1 MAYLKEKG
9 IEFDMSTANKGPGGE
24 IRVIYF
30 AKDIAGFRIHL
41 TQKG

>member
-9 IEFDMSTANKGPGGE
+9 IEFDESTAGRGPDGE

-30 AKDIAGFRIHL
+30 ARDIAGFRIHL
-41 TQKG
+41 AQKA